1 LTFAADLLPSTP
13 VITRA
18 LTLAVVFLF
27 AGSTFAEAGTRLR
40 GSSATRPWLGVEKNV
55 RTPKKRTP
63 IANIPKPRKNRGS
76 YPYVGRRKTPKRL
89 FL

>member
-1 LTFAADLLPSTP
+1 
-13 VITRA
+13 VNTRV
-18 LTLAVVFLF
+18 LILAVAFLF

-40 GSSATRPWLGVEKNV
+40 GQSASRPWLGVQKNV

-63 IANIPKPRKNRGS
+63 TANTSKPRKNRGS